1 MSNALQRLIGLL
13 PKAPEFIGTI
23 TSENHP
29 NYKVLVVDG
38 SGLVMCSS
46 TTRYSLGAT
55 VFISDAEIKRLAPS
69 SGEIIQIEV

>member
-23 TSENHP
+23 TSEDHP

-38 SGLVMCSS
+38 SGLVMCTSA
-46 TTRYSLGAT
+46 TRYNLGAT
-55 VFISDAEIKRLAPS
+55 VFVSDGEIKRLSPL
-69 SGEIIQIEV
+69 GEVIQIEV